1 MRSIRILFLHGLKVA
16 GFWLLLFS
24 AAHAGSLAVGR
35 MAPDVSLAL
44 AKGGQIS
51 LSQLRGQIVL
61 LNFWSSWCGPCR
73 EEFPVLD
80 TLYRAHH
87 EHGLVLIGVDID
99 AYPEDAVPFLK
110 KHPVAFPIAGDAAG
124 AVSSRFSLDS
134 MPMSVLIDRRGT
146 IRWIHRGFNADD
158 DREYAAQVDA
168 LLRET

>member
-1 MRSIRILFLHGLKVA
+1 MSFRFFLRHSLKVV
-16 GFWLLLFS
+16 GFWLLLAS
-24 AAHAGSLAVGR
+24 TAHAGSLTVGR
-35 MAPDVSLAL
+35 LAPEVRLPL

-80 TLYRAHH
+80 ALYRAHH

-110 KHPVAFPIAGDAAG
+110 KHPISFPIAGDADG
-124 AVSSRFSLDS
+124 AVSSRFFLDS

-146 IRWIHRGFNADD
+146 IRWIHRGFNVDD
-158 DREYAAQVDA
+158 DREYGAQVDA